1 MIFSLVK
8 RHLRCYFR
16 DTLSV
21 FFSMLGVFIIIGLY
35 LLFLGD
41 VYIESMSASVGDN
54 ARFMMDSWIMGGVI
68 AASTLTTTL
77 GAFGIMVTDQEN
89 KIMRDFKSSP
99 IKRWQLVASYVLS
112 TMVIGFIMSL
122 LTLVLA
128 ELYISIDGSFMSFL
142 AFIKVLGII
151 IISVF
156 ASSSMVFFL
165 IIFLKSNSAL
175 TAISIVI
182 GTVVGF
188 LTGIYMPIGQFDA
201 PIQTVIKI
209 FPTSHS
215 AVLLR
220 QVLMNEAV
228 PLDNIPEEIKLFLGT
243 NFEVNGSVM
252 TTWGHLFVILLT
264 IVVFLGAS
272 ILVVSRRK
280 EKE

>member
-1 MIFSLVK
+1 MILALVK
-8 RHLRCYFR
+8 RHLKCYFR

-21 FFSMLGVFIIIGLY
+21 FFSMLGVIIIIGLY
-35 LLFLGD
+35 LLFLGE
-41 VYIESMSASVGDN
+41 VYVGGMSASVGEN
-54 ARFMMDSWIMGGVI
+54 ARFMMDSWIMGGVV

-77 GAFGIMVTDQEN
+77 GAFGIMVTDQEK

-99 IKRWQLVASYVLS
+99 IPRWKLVASYVIS
-112 TMVIGFIMSL
+112 TLVIGLMMSL
-122 LTLVLA
+122 LTLGLA
-128 ELYISIDGSFMSFL
+128 ELYISIDGTFLSFF

-151 IISVF
+151 VISVL

-165 IIFLKSNSAL
+165 IIFLKSSNAL

-188 LTGIYMPIGQFDA
+188 LTGIYIPIGKLDG

-220 QVLMNEAV
+220 QVMMNEAI
-228 PLDNIPEEIKLFLGT
+228 PLENLPTEIKLFLGA
-243 NFEVNGSVM
+243 NFEVNGTMM
-252 TTWGHLFVILLT
+252 TTGMHLLVIILT

-272 ILVVSRRK
+272 ILVVSKRK